1 MQQVTERIEKIVLV
15 TRRTRLEDLL
25 VRFGTRDQARFYLE
39 HMGVSFEEYADEHA
53 THAAALERVRRV
65 LPRHLRFA
73 EIERDFLPTYLF
85 TEHDLVV
92 VVGQDGLVVNCA
104 KYLDGQPVLAIN
116 PDPARYDG
124 VLLPFSLSDSAEAL
138 NATLA
143 GRSSVRSIT
152 MARAML
158 NDGQRIDAVNDLFIG
173 IASHASARYDL
184 ICQGRRE
191 SQSSS
196 GVIVSTGAGSTGWY
210 RSVLTG
216 SASITA
222 AVGADEEALR
232 VRDLYRLDWETP
244 ELRFCVREPFISRHS
259 SADICWGTV
268 GSGETLTLV
277 SQMPTDGVIFGD
289 GVLTDALSFC
299 SGAIAT
305 VAIADRHLRL
315 VTRT

>member
-1 MQQVTERIEKIVLV
+1 MMERIEKIVLV
-15 TRRTRLEDLL
+15 TRRTRLEELL

-53 THAAALERVRRV
+53 TYVGALKRVRRA

-73 EIERDFLPTYLF
+73 EIERDLLPTYLF

-104 KYLDGQPVLAIN
+104 KYLNGQPVLAIN

-124 VLLPFSLSDSAEAL
+124 VLLPFNLADSTGAL
-138 NATLA
+138 GAAVSRRL
-143 GRSSVRSIT
+143 GLRRIT
-152 MARAML
+152 MARAAL
-158 NDGQRIDAVNDLFIG
+158 NDGQQIDAVNDLFIG
-173 IASHASARYDL
+173 IASHASARYDV
-184 ICQGRRE
+184 IWQDHRE

-232 VRDLYRLDWETP
+232 VRDLYRLDWEAP

-268 GSGETLTLV
+268 GEGEALTLI
-277 SQMPTDGVIFGD
+277 SQMPSDGVIFSD
-289 GVLTDALSFC
+289 GVLSDALSFC

-305 VAIADRHLRL
+305 VSIADRHLHL
-315 VTRT
+315 VTPS

>member
-1 MQQVTERIEKIVLV
+1 MAEQIEKIVLV
-15 TRRTRLEDLL
+15 TRRTRLEELL

-53 THAAALERVRRV
+53 TYMAALERVRRAF
-65 LPRHLRFA
+65 PRRLRFA
-73 EIERDFLPTYLF
+73 EIERELLPAYLF

-104 KYLDGQPVLAIN
+104 KYLSGQPVLAVN
-116 PDPARYDG
+116 PDPGRFDG
-124 VLLPFSLSDSAEAL
+124 VLLPFGLSD
-138 NATLA
+138 A
-143 GRSSVRSIT
+143 GPAVHAVLEGHAGLRRIT
-152 MARAML
+152 MASATL

-184 ICQGRRE
+184 VWQGRRE

-196 GVIVSTGAGSTGWY
+196 GIIVSTGAGSTGWY
-210 RSVLTG
+210 RSILTG
-216 SASITA
+216 SAGITA

-232 VRDLYRLDWETP
+232 MRDLYRFDWDAP

-259 SADICWGTV
+259 SADTCWGAIRA
-268 GSGETLTLV
+268 GEALSVV
-277 SQMPTDGVIFGD
+277 SQMPADGVIFSD
-289 GVLTDALSFC
+289 GVLSDAVAFN

-305 VAIADRHLRL
+305 VTVAGRHLHL
-315 VTRT
+315 VTPV